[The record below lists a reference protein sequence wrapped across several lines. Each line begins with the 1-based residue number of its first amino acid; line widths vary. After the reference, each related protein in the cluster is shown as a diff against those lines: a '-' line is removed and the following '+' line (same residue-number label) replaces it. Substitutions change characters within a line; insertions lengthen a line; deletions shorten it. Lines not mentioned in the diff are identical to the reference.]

1 MLNTKKTTHQST
13 HWNEVAYSGT
23 VTAVTHKTIVIFIP
37 VLDVDVD
44 VRRDPDASVQN
55 VFVVAEYLSNLN
67 INRII
72 KFRLEFFT
80 KRDIIEPS
88 QKVLSLP
95 P

>member
-1 MLNTKKTTHQST
+1 MLKTKKTIHQSN
-13 HWNEVAYSGT
+13 HRSEAAYSGT
-23 VTAVTHKTIVIFIP
+23 VTTVTHKTIVIFIP

-55 VFVVAEYLSNLN
+55 VFVVAEYLGNLD

-72 KFRLEFFT
+72 KICLEFFA

-88 QKVLSLP
+88 QKVLSLQP
-95 P
+95 